1 MNTAAKSHGDSSKRS
16 LSYGK
21 NLARQTMQSKG
32 VGVEVG
38 VEGLLVGKDHR
49 SRRRRRE
56 GGRQYGS
63 LWSVWEEVRK
73 GEGRGNKGKGNFEPR
88 LGRSEERKGKVTQQP
103 TARSRDEA
111 WVRKCRGVLAL
122 IPKKRQRKAIG
133 PSSQIS
139 RRTILPPPHDPEGGC
154 SGVGSSAPLVSLKRA
169 PGLDAVPLQFPWPSR
184 RPLLLS
190 PFNPPRN
197 IRCPDAGGCIS
208 TAAALHFPD
217 YSRSSYNLSTPL
229 TLLQEVYE
237 VADTDVK
244 IDWHALVKKT
254 ATGITNAREY
264 QMLWRHLAYRHPLLD
279 KIEEGAEPLDDDS
292 DLEIELEIV
301 PPVIDEAVRQATEC
315 VQLLFSSCGLGSTK
329 KTGLKAPLVEKGVDK
344 EILDAAPGKQPPQT
358 SHGVAVST
366 LLKKQT
372 ENELLGSSYPPKKK
386 RKLWTKEEDKEL
398 IAAVRKFGEGN
409 WANILRENLK
419 LDRTPSQLSQRW
431 SIIRKRDANI
441 LAVSGNKS
449 VSSAQSEERIAAQKA
464 IILALDTPKGGRLSG
479 GAQSI
484 GRTSSSPLV
493 GSVPEAL
500 AVSSQPF
507 NQHKPPVPAASQ
519 ALDSRFPYK
528 CGTTSTK
535 STTHFATNSSIQ
547 AAAFAAGGRIATPST
562 AASLFRAAQS
572 KTAVHIG
579 PCSSSV
585 PSSSNLIKSFAV
597 TSTAAMAS
605 KSMPTVGTTAPSLA
619 NPVSS
624 SYNTK
629 PGGQQVQGCSVEVVK
644 NLQNAGSDT
653 IPQDLLGKEVEC
665 ADDSELYKLLELDMD
680 LAIENDVGNAN
691 DASESVA
698 PKSHAAKELLTE
710 NADSKV
716 VSSVSET
723 ENLKSG

>member
-1 MNTAAKSHGDSSKRS
+1 MK
-16 LSYGK
+16 
-21 NLARQTMQSKG
+21 
-32 VGVEVG
+32 
-38 VEGLLVGKDHR
+38 
-49 SRRRRRE
+49 
-56 GGRQYGS
+56 
-63 LWSVWEEVRK
+63 
-73 GEGRGNKGKGNFEPR
+73 
-88 LGRSEERKGKVTQQP
+88 KVATN
-103 TARSRDEA
+103 E
-111 WVRKCRGVLAL
+111 
-122 IPKKRQRKAIG
+122 
-133 PSSQIS
+133 
-139 RRTILPPPHDPEGGC
+139 HDTY
-154 SGVGSSAPLVSLKRA
+154 
-169 PGLDAVPLQFPWPSR
+169 
-184 RPLLLS
+184 LLS
-190 PFNPPRN
+190 QR
-197 IRCPDAGGCIS
+197 
-208 TAAALHFPD
+208 
-217 YSRSSYNLSTPL
+217 YNLSTPL

-279 KIEEGAEPLDDDS
+279 KIEEGAEPLFNQIDSTCFMLQDDDS

-301 PPVIDEAVRQATEC
+301 PPVIDEALRQATEC

-344 EILDAAPGKQPPQT
+344 EILDASPGKQPPQT

-441 LAVSGNKS
+441 LAVSGSKS

-665 ADDSELYKLLELDMD
+665 ADDSELYKLLEFDMD

-698 PKSHAAKELLTE
+698 PKSHAAKESLTE
-710 NADSKV
+710 HADSKV

>member
-1 MNTAAKSHGDSSKRS
+1 MKKVATNEQDTYI
-16 LSYGK
+16 LS
-21 NLARQTMQSKG
+21 
-32 VGVEVG
+32 
-38 VEGLLVGKDHR
+38 
-49 SRRRRRE
+49 
-56 GGRQYGS
+56 
-63 LWSVWEEVRK
+63 
-73 GEGRGNKGKGNFEPR
+73 
-88 LGRSEERKGKVTQQP
+88 
-103 TARSRDEA
+103 
-111 WVRKCRGVLAL
+111 
-122 IPKKRQRKAIG
+122 QR
-133 PSSQIS
+133 
-139 RRTILPPPHDPEGGC
+139 
-154 SGVGSSAPLVSLKRA
+154 
-169 PGLDAVPLQFPWPSR
+169 
-184 RPLLLS
+184 
-190 PFNPPRN
+190 
-197 IRCPDAGGCIS
+197 
-208 TAAALHFPD
+208 
-217 YSRSSYNLSTPL
+217 YNLSTPL
-229 TLLQEVYE
+229 TLLQEVYEVYE

-301 PPVIDEAVRQATEC
+301 PPVIDEAVRQAKEC

-344 EILDAAPGKQPPQT
+344 EILDATPSKPSQT
-358 SHGVAVST
+358 SHGVAIST

-372 ENELLGSSYPPKKK
+372 ENELVGSSYHPKKK

-409 WANILRENLK
+409 WVNILRENLK

-464 IILALDTPKGGRLSG
+464 IILALGTPKGGRLSG

-653 IPQDLLGKEVEC
+653 IPHDLLGEEVEW
-665 ADDSELYKLLELDMD
+665 ADDSELYKLLEFDMD

-691 DASESVA
+691 DASESAA

-710 NADSKV
+710 HADSKV

>member
-1 MNTAAKSHGDSSKRS
+1 MK
-16 LSYGK
+16 
-21 NLARQTMQSKG
+21 
-32 VGVEVG
+32 
-38 VEGLLVGKDHR
+38 
-49 SRRRRRE
+49 
-56 GGRQYGS
+56 
-63 LWSVWEEVRK
+63 
-73 GEGRGNKGKGNFEPR
+73 
-88 LGRSEERKGKVTQQP
+88 KVATN
-103 TARSRDEA
+103 E
-111 WVRKCRGVLAL
+111 
-122 IPKKRQRKAIG
+122 
-133 PSSQIS
+133 
-139 RRTILPPPHDPEGGC
+139 HDTY
-154 SGVGSSAPLVSLKRA
+154 
-169 PGLDAVPLQFPWPSR
+169 
-184 RPLLLS
+184 LLS
-190 PFNPPRN
+190 QR
-197 IRCPDAGGCIS
+197 
-208 TAAALHFPD
+208 
-217 YSRSSYNLSTPL
+217 YNLSTPL

-301 PPVIDEAVRQATEC
+301 PPVIDEALRQATEC

-344 EILDAAPGKQPPQT
+344 EILDASP
-358 SHGVAVST
+358 
-366 LLKKQT
+366 
-372 ENELLGSSYPPKKK
+372 GSSYPPKKK

-441 LAVSGNKS
+441 LAVSGSKS

-665 ADDSELYKLLELDMD
+665 ADDSELYKLLEFDMD

-698 PKSHAAKELLTE
+698 PKSHAAKESLTE
-710 NADSKV
+710 HADSKV